1 MEGGDNYRQTLG
13 RQGEEMA
20 CSFLADKGHIILE
33 RNWRSGH
40 LEIDIISFNEEG
52 IHFVEVKT
60 RRRNIQ
66 APPQENVDRR
76 KQAKITKAAMQYLK
90 TKNGLPYGNHE
101 CIFDIVAVTFEAGNP
116 KLDWFPQAYI
126 PIYL

>member
-1 MEGGDNYRQTLG
+1 MEGEGNKRQKLG
-13 RQGEEMA
+13 QVGEDLA
-20 CSFLADKGHIILE
+20 CRYLTENGHTVIE

-40 LEIDIISFNEEG
+40 LEIDIISIDADG

-60 RRRNIQ
+60 RRESMQ

-76 KQAKITKAAMQYLK
+76 KQAKITKAAGAFLK
-90 TKNGLPYGNHE
+90 SGKGRPFGCKDCL
-101 CIFDIVAVTFEAGNP
+101 FDIVAVTFIE
-116 KLDWFPQAYI
+116 DHMRIEYFPQAYI